1 MKRLVEPIVAV
12 LPAMLPSSMSEMPL
26 TAILFPPVNG
36 IFLLA
41 ITASVGKLEFK
52 THGVG
57 ADVAGIAVL
66 GENVGADVGAN
77 VGTV

>member
-1 MKRLVEPIVAV
+1 
-12 LPAMLPSSMSEMPL
+12 MLPSSMIEMPL

-57 ADVAGIAVL
+57 AEVLVGIAVL
-66 GENVGADVGAN
+66 GENVGADVGVNVGAN